1 MLLIKHMRFAKLNK
15 NSETSFENIIVLIFI
30 LVFAVIAVHRYK
42 SIIKYGKT
50 AVYNEDV
57 QKINAAL
64 IVYRIKYGKFPDNLS
79 VLVKKGFIENIKID
93 KESYPISPFGK
104 KFVYRRK
111 YGRVL
116 YANGG
121 GAGT

>member
-1 MLLIKHMRFAKLNK
+1 MKLIKLNK
-15 NSETSFENIIVLIFI
+15 NSETSFENAIVLIFI
-30 LVFAVIAVHRYK
+30 FVLAVIAVHRYQ
-42 SIIKYGKT
+42 SMIKYAKT
-50 AVYNEDV
+50 AVYKEDV

-79 VLVKKGFIENIKID
+79 ILVKKGFIENIKTD
-93 KESYPISPFGK
+93 KEGYPISPFGK
-104 KFVYRRK
+104 RFIYRRN

-116 YANGG
+116 YISGG

>member
-1 MLLIKHMRFAKLNK
+1 MKLIKLNK

-30 LVFAVIAVHRYK
+30 FVLAVISVHRYRGM
-42 SIIKYGKT
+42 IKYAKT
-50 AVYNEDV
+50 AVYKEDV

-79 VLVKKGFIENIKID
+79 VLARKGFIENIKTD
-93 KESYPISPFGK
+93 KEGYPISPFGK
-104 KFVYRRK
+104 RFVYESK

-116 YANGG
+116 YISGG
-121 GAGT
+121 GAGI

>member
-1 MLLIKHMRFAKLNK
+1 MLLIKQMRFTKLNK
-15 NSETSFENIIVLIFI
+15 NSETSFENIIVLVFIFV
-30 LVFAVIAVHRYK
+30 LGVVAVHRYK
-42 SIIKYGKT
+42 SMIKYAKT
-50 AVYNEDV
+50 AVYKEDV

-104 KFVYRRK
+104 KFVYKRK
-111 YGRVL
+111 YGMVL
-116 YANGG
+116 YISGG

>member
-1 MLLIKHMRFAKLNK
+1 MKLIKLNK

-30 LVFAVIAVHRYK
+30 FVLAVVSVHRYQD
-42 SIIKYGKT
+42 IIKYAKT
-50 AVYNEDV
+50 AAYKEDV

-79 VLVKKGFIENIKID
+79 VLVKKGFIVNIKTD
-93 KESYPISPFGK
+93 EESYPISPFGK
-104 KFVYRRK
+104 RFVYRRK

-116 YANGG
+116 YIGGG

>member
-1 MLLIKHMRFAKLNK
+1 MKLIKLNK

-30 LVFAVIAVHRYK
+30 FVLTVIAVHRYQ
-42 SIIKYGKT
+42 SMIKYAKT

-64 IVYRIKYGKFPDNLS
+64 IVYRIKYGEFPDNLS
-79 VLVKKGFIENIKID
+79 VLVKKRFIENIKID

-104 KFVYRRK
+104 KFVYKRK

-116 YANGG
+116 YISGV

>member
-1 MLLIKHMRFAKLNK
+1 MGFIKLNK

-30 LVFAVIAVHRYK
+30 FILAVITAHRYK
-42 SIIKYGKT
+42 NVIKYGRT
-50 AVYNEDV
+50 AAYKEDV

-116 YANGG
+116 YISGG

>member
-1 MLLIKHMRFAKLNK
+1 MRFTKLNK
-15 NSETSFENIIVLIFI
+15 NSETSFENIII
-30 LVFAVIAVHRYK
+30 LVFIFVLAVVAVHRYK
-42 SIIKYGKT
+42 SMIKYART
-50 AVYNEDV
+50 AVYKEDV

-64 IVYRIKYGKFPDNLS
+64 IVYRIKYGEFPDNLS

-104 KFVYRRK
+104 KFVYKRK

-116 YANGG
+116 YISGG